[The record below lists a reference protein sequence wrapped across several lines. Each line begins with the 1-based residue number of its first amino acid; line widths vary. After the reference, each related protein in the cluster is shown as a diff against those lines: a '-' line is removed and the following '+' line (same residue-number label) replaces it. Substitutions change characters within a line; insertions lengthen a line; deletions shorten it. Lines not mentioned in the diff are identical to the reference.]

1 MQDKDKDGSPE
12 MKKRHAASAKTTDI
26 KLLTAMGMALIMA
39 AFDRS
44 AAVLFDDMVTASTM
58 ALEMVTVSV
67 ALSDQWTASVD

>member
-26 KLLTAMGMALIMA
+26 KLLTAMGMALVMA

-44 AAVLFDDMVTASTM
+44 AVLFDDMVTASTM
-58 ALEMVTVSV
+58 ALVMVTVSV